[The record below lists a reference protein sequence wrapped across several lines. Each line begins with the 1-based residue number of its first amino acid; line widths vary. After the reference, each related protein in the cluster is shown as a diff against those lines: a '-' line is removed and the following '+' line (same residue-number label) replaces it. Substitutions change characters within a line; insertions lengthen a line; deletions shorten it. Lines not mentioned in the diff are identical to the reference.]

1 MDTRT
6 LCLAVL
12 LRGDASGYEIKKEF
26 EDGPFS
32 HFQLASFGAIYPA
45 LSKLAADGLVTVTE
59 QEQDGRPDKK
69 VYRITESG
77 RAVLVGEL
85 HKHPHRDRYRSDF
98 LFMLFF
104 ADCLAPQRIAE
115 LIDERRDF
123 YRETVARMDDC
134 DSLPTPG
141 HAFVHGFGRA
151 VYAAA
156 ADYLETNRDAF
167 LETVETDP
175 SKISTREAAE

>member
-12 LRGDASGYEIKKEF
+12 MRGDASGYEIKKAF

-59 QEQDGRPDKK
+59 QEQDGKPDKK
-69 VYRITESG
+69 VYRITEAG
-77 RAVLVGEL
+77 QAVFVGEL
-85 HKHPHRDRYRSDF
+85 HKQPQRDRYRSDF
-98 LFMLFF
+98 LFMMFF
-104 ADCLAPQRIAE
+104 ADCLAPHRIAD
-115 LIDERRDF
+115 LVDERRNH
-123 YRETVARMDDC
+123 YRETVAKMDENEG
-134 DSLPTPG
+134 LPTAG

-151 VYAAA
+151 VYSAA
-156 ADYLETNRDAF
+156 ADYLDANRDAL
-167 LETVETDP
+167 LETIETEHQRKWTP
-175 SKISTREAAE
+175 EAAE